1 MFISSLIKNIPN
13 FILGPAYRVY
23 EKKLIGEIKEERVP
37 NHVGLIMDG
46 NRRYAASKGLPTYLG
61 HEMGMKKA
69 EELLEWANEIGI
81 KIVTLYAFSTENF
94 KRDSEEVNYIMTMLE
109 QKFKEAA
116 NNKKIIDN
124 KVRVKAIGNI
134 SMLPENVK
142 QAIEEGE
149 SATENFDN
157 MTLNICVAYG
167 GRMEIIEAIKGILDS
182 CNGGT
187 IDPEEIDAKL
197 LSENLFTKGL
207 PDPEI
212 IIRTG
217 GEVRLSNFLLFQ
229 SAYSELFFLNV
240 YFPLIRKIDFL
251 RVIRDFQRRNRRFG
265 R

>member
-1 MFISSLIKNIPN
+1 MFISSLIKNIPH

-23 EKKLIGEIKEERVP
+23 EKKLIGEIKEEKVP

-69 EELLEWANEIGI
+69 EELLDWANEIGI
-81 KIVTLYAFSTENF
+81 KVVTLYAFSTENF
-94 KRDSEEVNYIMTMLE
+94 KRDSEEVSYIMGMLE
-109 QKFKEAA
+109 KKFKEAKT
-116 NNKKIIDN
+116 NKKIIEN
-124 KVRVKAIGNI
+124 RVRVKAIGNI
-134 SMLPENVK
+134 AMLPENVK
-142 QAIEEGE
+142 QAIKEGE
-149 SATENFDN
+149 SATEKYDN
-157 MTLNICVAYG
+157 MTMNICVAYG
-167 GRMEIIEAIKGILDS
+167 GRMEIIEAIKRILDS
-182 CNGGT
+182 SNGGA

-207 PDPEI
+207 PDPDI
-212 IIRTG
+212 VIRTG

>member
-1 MFISSLIKNIPN
+1 
-13 FILGPAYRVY
+13 
-23 EKKLIGEIKEERVP
+23 
-37 NHVGLIMDG
+37 MDG
-46 NRRYAASKGLPTYLG
+46 NRRYAASKGIPTYLG

-94 KRDSEEVNYIMTMLE
+94 KRDSEEVNYIMSMLE
-109 QKFKEAA
+109 RKFKEAST
-116 NNKKIIDN
+116 NKKIIEN

-134 SMLPENVK
+134 AMLPENVK
-142 QAIEEGE
+142 QAIKEGE
-149 SATENFDN
+149 SATERHDN

-167 GRMEIIEAIKGILDS
+167 GRMEIIEAIKRILDS
-182 CNGGT
+182 CNGGA
-187 IDPEEIDAKL
+187 IDPEEIDTKL

-207 PDPEI
+207 PDPDI
-212 IIRTG
+212 VIRTG

-229 SAYSELFFLNV
+229 SAYAELFFLNV

-251 RVIRDFQRRNRRFG
+251 RIIRDFQRRNRRFG

>member
-1 MFISSLIKNIPN
+1 MFISSLSKNIQH

-23 EKKLIGEIKEERVP
+23 EKKLIGEIKEEKVP
-37 NHVGLIMDG
+37 RHVGLIMDG
-46 NRRYAASKGLPTYLG
+46 NRRYAASKGIPTYLG

-69 EELLEWANEIGI
+69 EDLLEWANEIGI

-94 KRDSEEVNYIMTMLE
+94 KRDSEEVNYIMGMLE
-109 QKFKEAA
+109 RKFKEAST
-116 NNKKIIDN
+116 NKKIIEN
-124 KVRVKAIGNI
+124 EVRVKAIGNI
-134 SMLPENVK
+134 AMLPENVK
-142 QAIEEGE
+142 QAIKEGE
-149 SATENFDN
+149 SATEKYDN

-167 GRMEIIEAIKGILDS
+167 GRMEIIEAIKRILDS
-182 CNGGT
+182 CNGGA

-207 PDPEI
+207 PDPDI
-212 IIRTG
+212 VIRTG

-229 SAYSELFFLNV
+229 SAYAELFFLNV

>member
-1 MFISSLIKNIPN
+1 MFISSLSKNIPH
-13 FILGPAYRVY
+13 FILGPAYGIY
-23 EKKLIGEIKEERVP
+23 EKKLIGEIKEEKVP
-37 NHVGLIMDG
+37 HHIGLIMDG
-46 NRRYAASKGLPTYLG
+46 NRRYAASKGIPTYLG

-94 KRDSEEVNYIMTMLE
+94 KRDSEEVNYIMSMLE
-109 QKFKEAA
+109 RKFKEAST
-116 NNKKIIDN
+116 NKKIIEN

-134 SMLPENVK
+134 AMLPENVK
-142 QAIEEGE
+142 QAIKEGE
-149 SATENFDN
+149 SATERHDN

-167 GRMEIIEAIKGILDS
+167 GRMEIIEAIKRILDS
-182 CNGGT
+182 CNGGA
-187 IDPEEIDAKL
+187 IDPEEIDTKL

-207 PDPEI
+207 PDPDI
-212 IIRTG
+212 VIRTG

-229 SAYSELFFLNV
+229 SAYAELFFLNV

-251 RVIRDFQRRNRRFG
+251 RIIRDFQRRNRRFG

>member
-1 MFISSLIKNIPN
+1 MFISSLIKNIPH

-23 EKKLIGEIKEERVP
+23 EKKLIGEIKEEKVP

-46 NRRYAASKGLPTYLG
+46 NRRYAASKGLPAYLG

-94 KRDSEEVNYIMTMLE
+94 KRDSEEVNYIMGMLE
-109 QKFKEAA
+109 QKFKEAKT
-116 NNKKIIDN
+116 NKKIIEN
-124 KVRVKAIGNI
+124 RVRIKAIGNI
-134 SMLPENVK
+134 AMLPENVK
-142 QAIEEGE
+142 QAIKEGE

-167 GRMEIIEAIKGILDS
+167 GRMEIIEAIKRILDS
-182 CNGGT
+182 CNGGA

-207 PDPEI
+207 PDPDI
-212 IIRTG
+212 VIRTG

>member
-1 MFISSLIKNIPN
+1 MFISSLIKNIPH

-23 EKKLIGEIKEERVP
+23 EKKLIGEIKEEKVP

-94 KRDSEEVNYIMTMLE
+94 KRDSEEVNYIMDMLE
-109 QKFKEAA
+109 KKFKEAST
-116 NNKKIIDN
+116 NKKIIEN
-124 KVRVKAIGNI
+124 RVRVKAIGNI
-134 SMLPENVK
+134 AMLPENVK
-142 QAIEEGE
+142 QAIKEGE

-167 GRMEIIEAIKGILDS
+167 GRMEIIEAIKRILDS
-182 CNGGT
+182 CNGGA

-207 PDPEI
+207 PDPDI
-212 IIRTG
+212 VIRTG

-229 SAYSELFFLNV
+229 SAYAELFFLNV